1 MKSII
6 NILNKYTNNLAS
18 IRVLAYF
25 PELCYLK
32 HLMAIIRIIK
42 ELRLK
47 SGKYALGGT
56 NTFRVYMPDDGLIF
70 I

>member
-25 PELCYLK
+25 PELCYLEL
-32 HLMAIIRIIK
+32 LMAIIGIIK
-42 ELRLK
+42 VGV
-47 SGKYALGGT
+47 GKKCPWGHNYPA
-56 NTFRVYMPDDGLIF
+56 GLHAR
-70 I
+70 